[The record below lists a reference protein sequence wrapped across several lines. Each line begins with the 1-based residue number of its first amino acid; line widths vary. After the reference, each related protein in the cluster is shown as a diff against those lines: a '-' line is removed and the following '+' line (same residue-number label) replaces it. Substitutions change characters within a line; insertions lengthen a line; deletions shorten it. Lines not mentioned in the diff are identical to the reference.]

1 MVLLV
6 LDKGSEP
13 DRISGQKSPW
23 DIVRTLKKRLDRRR
37 NKGGESRIESLQL
50 CSKSARCLICDLITT
65 DEHVFYQFVELH
77 FYFRLLTSWPTCQ
90 SASLFGMVDTMYLF
104 ISKFILYNI
113 RLPLL
118 LWTCSGWR
126 QMAIAM
132 LLRRLLWLRRIHVC
146 NLGPQQESFRFGC
159 VVWLFRSW
167 HTSTHAHNGKT
178 TRDNRNTGE
187 VNKVIEKFV
196 GNQ

>member
-6 LDKGSEP
+6 LDKGAES
-13 DRISGQKSPW
+13 DRTSGQKSPW
-23 DIVRTLKKRLDRRR
+23 DIGLTLKKRLDRRR

-50 CSKSARCLICDLITT
+50 CSKSARCLIGDLITT

-77 FYFRLLTSWPTCQ
+77 FYFTLLKSWPTCQ
-90 SASLFGMVDTMYLF
+90 SASLFGMGDTMYLF
-104 ISKFILYNI
+104 ISKLILYNI

-159 VVWLFRSW
+159 VVWLFRFW
-167 HTSTHAHNGKT
+167 HTSTHTMENHKVRT
-178 TRDNRNTGE
+178 T
-187 VNKVIEKFV
+187 
-196 GNQ
+196 